1 MFKLETMIYAS
12 EDGTNSVFTLNPALQ
27 KQLDALAAQH
37 PEVCQRKARGEA
49 GGVTYQVRGAALA
62 TPTEDELSYLAK
74 SNHRILRKKG
84 AFFIFGNETTPS
96 KVPTRSSLL
105 DTVMIHP
112 VIKEKPILIRPDIF
126 RNGAINVVI
135 RNYWKPEIM
144 KMLEKKGITHEYL
157 FPDEQ

>member
-1 MFKLETMIYAS
+1 MAWAATVWLNSGFMI
-12 EDGTNSVFTLNPALQ
+12 TL
-27 KQLDALAAQH
+27 
-37 PEVCQRKARGEA
+37 
-49 GGVTYQVRGAALA
+49 
-62 TPTEDELSYLAK
+62 TEDELNYLAK
-74 SNHRILRKKG
+74 SNPRILRQKG

-112 VIKEKPILIRPDIF
+112 IIKEQSNLIRPDILG
-126 RNGAINVVI
+126 NGAINITI
-135 RNYWKPEIM
+135 RSHWKPEIM